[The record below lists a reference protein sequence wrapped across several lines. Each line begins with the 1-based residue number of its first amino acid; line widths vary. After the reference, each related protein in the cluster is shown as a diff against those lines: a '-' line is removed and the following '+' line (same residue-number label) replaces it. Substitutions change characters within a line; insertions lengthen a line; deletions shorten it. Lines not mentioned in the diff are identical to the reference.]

1 MQGEEMRAERVR
13 IIALSRTRQLSEAAA
28 RTPEAYKRETEEYAR
43 AMYEILDTLPSDRL
57 AEHIAALAESYGAF
71 GMAEDAYIADSLMN
85 IALSLYQDECGEQTI
100 CESGWD
106 RLVEDY
112 FRRDT
117 ASA

>member
-13 IIALSRTRQLSEAAA
+13 IIALSRTRQLIEAAA
-28 RTPEAYKRETEEYAR
+28 RTPEAYKRETAEYAR
-43 AMYEILDTLPSDRL
+43 AMYEILDALPSERL
-57 AEHIAALAESYGAF
+57 ASQVAVLAESYGAF

-106 RLVEDY
+106 RLAEDY